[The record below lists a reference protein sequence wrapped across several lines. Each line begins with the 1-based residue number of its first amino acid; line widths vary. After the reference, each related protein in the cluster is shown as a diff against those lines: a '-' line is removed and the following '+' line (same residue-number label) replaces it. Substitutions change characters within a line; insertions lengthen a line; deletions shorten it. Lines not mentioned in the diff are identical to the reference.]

1 MTFTLKFATIELQM
15 AYSPSLPEAAPA
27 AIKSIETSK
36 LIVRQP
42 TKLAELTSL
51 LETFENLSARVSEK
65 SGEDRSG
72 DMGGGS
78 GGGQGSAKP
87 SSRDAAIAAMPAAVQ
102 QQKRLEKHIRDE
114 IRKLDRQAKLAAM
127 GSISKP
133 GSAHAL
139 NDLYAKIRR
148 LNGLLSEI
156 LEASVEVLKR
166 LYIRVFIDRQQIL

>member
-1 MTFTLKFATIELQM
+1 M
-15 AYSPSLPEAAPA
+15 ANSPSLPEAAPA

-72 DMGGGS
+72 DMGGG
-78 GGGQGSAKP
+78 GGGSGQGSAKP
-87 SSRDAAIAAMPAAVQ
+87 SARDAAIAAMPAATQ